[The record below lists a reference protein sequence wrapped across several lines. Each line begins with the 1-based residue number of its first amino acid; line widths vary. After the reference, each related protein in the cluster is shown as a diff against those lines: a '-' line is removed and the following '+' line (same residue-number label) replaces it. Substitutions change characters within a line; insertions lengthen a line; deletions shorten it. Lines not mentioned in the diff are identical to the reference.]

1 DEARHPALRLSR
13 DVIDA
18 GGLAGAVFNAAK
30 ERALDGFIDGGL
42 GFLQMAEVVE
52 ETLDRLMPE
61 AAPMVDMSLDD
72 VLAMDAKAR
81 RVAGE
86 IIAAL

>member
-1 DEARHPALRLSR
+1 MRLSR
-13 DVIDA
+13 AVIEA
-18 GGLAGAVFNAAK
+18 GGLSGAVFNASK
-30 ERALDGFIDGGL
+30 ERALDGFIDGAV
-42 GFLQMAEVVE
+42 GFLQMAGVVE

-61 AAPMVDMSLDD
+61 AAPVTDMALDD

-86 IIAAL
+86 IIASL